1 MRRISPLILFLLMTI
16 FIIALV
22 SLGPSEKALGA
33 NVRLVYLHGAW
44 VWTALIGFAAAAVFG
59 IAGLVLKR
67 EQVSRHGIAL
77 GQAATLFWVSYLPLS
92 IWTMQANWGGLFL
105 EEPRWRMA
113 LDFAIVAVLIQIS
126 ILIMKNSRVGSMLN
140 TIYFLILILRLS
152 QTEQVMHP
160 PSPILS
166 SDSLIIRAF
175 FFILLFCCLLAGY
188 LLSRWLD
195 KKASIQ

>member
-1 MRRISPLILFLLMTI
+1 MRRISPLILFLLMLI

-22 SLGPSEKALGA
+22 SLGPSEQTLGS

-59 IAGLVLKR
+59 LAGLVIKK
-67 EQVSRHGIAL
+67 EQVQRHGIAF

-92 IWTMQANWGGLFL
+92 MWTMQANWGGLFL

-126 ILIMKNSRVGSMLN
+126 ILIMQNSRVGSMLN
-140 TIYFLILILRLS
+140 TIYFLFLILRLS

-160 PSPILS
+160 PSPILT
-166 SDSLIIRAF
+166 SDSLIIRGF